1 MRRDVSR
8 NVYKLFTHEKSS
20 LHAQRCFQDLHEVV
34 GCELVFSAC
43 AEMFPGK
50 RCILCPDNCLLCMR
64 RDVSISCQDRLLPHW
79 SSLHAQRCFC
89 WQMGF
94 VKLDEVFSACAEM
107 FPVDRRRCEAEDR
120 LLCMRRD
127 VSELL
132 ERFPAYSESSLH
144 AQRCFPC
151 HLQQKKEDH
160 VFSAC
165 AEMFPYIHNLPRG
178 RYCLLCMRRDV
189 SLWCYGATSWVKSS
203 LHAQRCFSHLQTDH
217 KYQSGLLCMRRD
229 VSLHICKSKISLL
242 SSLHAQRCF

>member
-1 MRRDVSR
+1 MVFSACAEMFPEEETQNLLVQRLLCMRRDVSLPGGR
-8 NVYKLFTHEKSS
+8 IKAEEGSS

-144 AQRCFPC
+144 AQRCF
-151 HLQQKKEDH
+151 LVVLRSDLVGQ

-165 AEMFPYIHNLPRG
+165 AEMF
-178 RYCLLCMRRDV
+178 
-189 SLWCYGATSWVKSS
+189 
-203 LHAQRCFSHLQTDH
+203 
-217 KYQSGLLCMRRD
+217 
-229 VSLHICKSKISLL
+229 L
-242 SSLHAQRCF
+242 SPSD

>member
-1 MRRDVSR
+1 MRSLVVS
-8 NVYKLFTHEKSS
+8 LSS
-20 LHAQRCFQDLHEVV
+20 LHAQRCFRGSAAFFALIT
-34 GCELVFSAC
+34 VFSAC
-43 AEMFPGK
+43 AEMFPFPARIVFFLIG
-50 RCILCPDNCLLCMR
+50 LLCMR
-64 RDVSISCQDRLLPHW
+64 RDVSAGKWVL
-79 SSLHAQRCFC
+79 SS
-89 WQMGF
+89 W
-94 VKLDEVFSACAEM
+94 
-107 FPVDRRRCEAEDR
+107 
-120 LLCMRRD
+120 MR
-127 VSELL
+127 
-132 ERFPAYSESSLH
+132 SSLH
-144 AQRCFPC
+144 AQRCFPF

>member
-1 MRRDVSR
+1 
-8 NVYKLFTHEKSS
+8 
-20 LHAQRCFQDLHEVV
+20 
-34 GCELVFSAC
+34 
-43 AEMFPGK
+43 
-50 RCILCPDNCLLCMR
+50 MR

-189 SLWCYGATSWVKSS
+189 SLTFRLIISTNQVFSACAEMFLCIFVRARSASCLLCMRRDVSNGTSCRGCPEESS
-203 LHAQRCFSHLQTDH
+203 LHAQRCF
-217 KYQSGLLCMRRD
+217 
-229 VSLHICKSKISLL
+229 
-242 SSLHAQRCF
+242 F